1 MYNVVMNTAPPT
13 SDAPGHPC
21 DPGDAARLSAAG
33 QLAMILFRTTRV
45 PTLPML
51 NLVGPADFDPDLTM
65 GPPGSAGLPAL
76 LTFPCYEAARDLG
89 IRLMPGVIVTD
100 VLGAILLLRYPRD
113 ERGVMTIGMARLTQD
128 FIRGMFSAMQ
138 DPPQV
143 LLTLDEAAALVRI
156 APDTLKH
163 MVSDGRIRTSV
174 KRGKPLVFVRDL
186 LVQEWMAG
194 R

>member
-1 MYNVVMNTAPPT
+1 MRTARPAHDVPPE
-13 SDAPGHPC
+13 PFGPEL
-21 DPGDAARLSAAG
+21 AARLSAAG

-45 PTLPML
+45 PTMPAIE
-51 NLVGPADFDPDLTM
+51 LVGLPDLDPDLAM
-65 GPPGSAGLPAL
+65 GPPGYAGLPAL

-89 IRLMPGVIVTD
+89 IRLVPGVIVTD
-100 VLGAILLLRYPRD
+100 VFGALLLLRYPRD
-113 ERGVMTIGMARLTQD
+113 QRGVMTIGMARLTQD

-138 DPPQV
+138 DPPEV
-143 LLTLDEAAALVRI
+143 LLTLEEAAVLIRI